1 MNFRIETNKS
11 FILYPL
17 SFIQMNISVGILTAP
32 HIEFEQREHGFLLK
46 NVRIGIGFHW
56 DRHED
61 QLFEGRLTIQKNAD
75 GTETAINTLPLEDY
89 LTSVISSEMSADSPL
104 ELLKAHAVIS
114 RSWALRAIGHTEH
127 VGFDVCADDHCQRYE
142 GLLRRNERAVEA
154 VRETEGQVLLYGG
167 EVCDCRYY
175 KCCGGKTERFSTCW
189 EDIDM
194 PYLQPVDCPYCGK
207 AVGNTRLQRLVLNNY
222 DQETRDFHDW
232 EVRYTAEE
240 LADIIREKTGIDF
253 GEIVSLRPLKR
264 GASGRIYELEIIGT
278 KHRAVI
284 SKELKI
290 RQVLSRTCLYS
301 SWFDV
306 DTTPL
311 KTIKRPLKD
320 TPLMSANEPLIDSS
334 ESINNSLKNSNASF
348 NESLMSFNG
357 EPRINDSLTGIN
369 GEPKNMPKEFI
380 FRGHGWGHGVGLCQI
395 GAAEMAME
403 GFTYQQILAHYYPSS
418 VLSIYQE

>member
-1 MNFRIETNKS
+1 
-11 FILYPL
+11 
-17 SFIQMNISVGILTAP
+17 MNISVGILTAP
-32 HIEFEQREHGFLLK
+32 HIEYEQREHDFLLK

-61 QLFEGRLTIQKNAD
+61 QAFEGSLAIRRNAD

-142 GLLRRNERAVEA
+142 GLLRRNERAVQA
-154 VRETEGQVLLYGG
+154 VRETAGQVLMYGD

-189 EDIDM
+189 EDIDL

-207 AVGNTRLQRLVLNNY
+207 AAGNPRLQRLVLNNY

-240 LADIIREKTGIDF
+240 LAAIVREKTGTDF

-264 GASGRIYELEIIGT
+264 GASGRIYELEISGT
-278 KHRAVI
+278 KHRATI
-284 SKELKI
+284 GKELKI
-290 RQVLSRTCLYS
+290 RQTLSHTCLYS
-301 SWFDV
+301 SLFDV
-306 DTTPL
+306 E
-311 KTIKRPLKD
+311 TIRPSEDCLTALRTERPLTLKD
-320 TPLMSANEPLIDSS
+320 HAERCQTDILSPLNKSDSEAVRQQCVRTA
-334 ESINNSLKNSNASF
+334 ESVLSSKRL
-348 NESLMSFNG
+348 
-357 EPRINDSLTGIN
+357 
-369 GEPKNMPKEFI
+369 FI
-380 FRGHGWGHGVGLCQI
+380 LRGHGWGHGVGLCQI
-395 GAAEMAME
+395 GAAEMATE
-403 GFTYQQILAHYYPSS
+403 GFTYRQILAHYYPSS
-418 VLSIYQE
+418 YLTVLQEPEL